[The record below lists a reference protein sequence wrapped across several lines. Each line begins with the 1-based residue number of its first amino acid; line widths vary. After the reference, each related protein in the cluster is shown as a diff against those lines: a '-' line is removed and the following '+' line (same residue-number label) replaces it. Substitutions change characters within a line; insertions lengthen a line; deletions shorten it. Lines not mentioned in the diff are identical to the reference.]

1 VKHNAD
7 VKEAYPTALD
17 RSADDA
23 VDGALAMMV
32 IPFSTM
38 VMGPLSN
45 VQMPLWTVRTTDDPD
60 FAKAVTRCRLRA
72 CQTLAAACTCHCA
85 RDNGAGGSNKLL
97 YGSGNRSRIRARAAE

>member
-1 VKHNAD
+1 MKHNAD

-45 VQMPLWTVRTTDDPD
+45 VHLPLCTVRSKDDP
-60 FAKAVTRCRLRA
+60 
-72 CQTLAAACTCHCA
+72 
-85 RDNGAGGSNKLL
+85 
-97 YGSGNRSRIRARAAE
+97 E

>member
-1 VKHNAD
+1 MLLHRKKNNAD

-17 RSADDA
+17 RSAADA
-23 VDGALAMMV
+23 VDGAVALMV

-60 FAKAVTRCRLRA
+60 FAKAVTR
-72 CQTLAAACTCHCA
+72 
-85 RDNGAGGSNKLL
+85 
-97 YGSGNRSRIRARAAE
+97 